1 MTFRR
6 KMVKRGA
13 GLNIINHVFSINT
26 HSLKKRDVLVSM
38 LATSEVDRGFEPRSG
53 QSKDYKTYLSCFSSK
68 HAALWR
74 KSKDWLVRN

>member
-1 MTFRR
+1 
-6 KMVKRGA
+6 MVKRGA

-53 QSKDYKTYLSCFSSK
+53 QTKDYKIVIRCFSDN
-68 HAALWR
+68 HAALR
-74 KSKDWLVRN
+74 SKNKGSLARN